1 MKLYLSADIEGTC
14 GIAAWDET
22 EKSKPEYA
30 PFANQ
35 MSREVSAACEEPM
48 LPEQNPFWY
57 GMPMTPPET
66 FCRGC
71 FRKTPAFFG
80 DGDANL
86 MP

>member
-35 MSREVSAACEEPM
+35 MSREVAAACEGANAAGAESI
-48 LPEQNPFWY
+48 LVRDA
-57 GMPMTPPET
+57 MTPPET
-66 FCRGC
+66 FCRAFC
-71 FRKTPAFFG
+71 RKTPAFSVAG
-80 DGDANL
+80 VVNL
-86 MP
+86 ML